1 MEADI
6 AKLLK
11 DLEIEVSDMN
21 VFREAFTHKSYA
33 CERGL
38 DYDNQRLEFLGD
50 AVLQIATTEYLYALY
65 PEEREGRLTKM
76 RSAMARQSSLAGLAK
91 DLDLGAYIRLG
102 KGERSHGG
110 AERVSTLC
118 DVFEAFIGALYLNG
132 GLPAARKV
140 LLPLFR
146 KRFARPRDLIE
157 EMNPKGALQELTQRH
172 CASEKP
178 EYVVDSKD
186 GPDHD
191 CVYSVSVLVK
201 GKVVGRGTGKSRK
214 SAEMAAASV
223 ALDALREVFEE

>member
-1 MEADI
+1 MDADI

-11 DLEIEVSDMN
+11 EFEIEAEHGE
-21 VFREAFTHKSYA
+21 VFQEAFTHKSYA

-38 DYDNQRLEFLGD
+38 EYDNQRLEFLGD

-65 PEEREGRLTKM
+65 PKEREGRLTKM
-76 RSAMARQSSLAGLAK
+76 RSAMARQSSLAELAK
-91 DLDLGAYIRLG
+91 ELDLGACIRLG
-102 KGERSHGG
+102 KGERAHGG

-118 DVFEAFIGALYLNG
+118 DVFEAFIGALYLDG
-132 GLPAARKV
+132 GLSSVRKV
-140 LLPLFR
+140 LMPLFQ
-146 KRFARPRDLIE
+146 KHFANPSDLIDE
-157 EMNPKGALQELTQRH
+157 INPKGVLQELTQRN

-178 EYVVDSKD
+178 EYVVDSKE

-201 GKVVGRGTGKSRK
+201 GKVVGRGAGKSRK